1 MMDVMETIRQNPEL
15 VVRYMASKRLVNFAR
30 YMKPKLD
37 MSPFHKTYY
46 EILDRFA
53 HKQIKRLIVSVSPQS
68 GKSEGSSRM
77 LPAFLLGLNP
87 DLKIVIGS
95 YNADVAQNFNRDVQR
110 IIKGEAYKAVFPNT
124 RINEGR
130 VRVDNVYRCNA
141 DLTEIIGQDGSLAA
155 VGRNGSLTS
164 RTVDISILDD
174 VYKDFQEA
182 NSPTIRSIAWNWYTT
197 VVRTRLHNDSQ
208 ELIVFTRWHEDDII
222 GRLEKN
228 GEKIVYVRSWKDIE
242 EADRDSWILINF
254 PAIKIGAPTELD
266 PRNEGEALWP
276 AKHSLE
282 ELEAI
287 RRLDP
292 VNFECLYQGDPGSA
306 EGRLYSEFKT
316 YTNKEDYGTFIRR
329 GAMIDPAG
337 RGTDFHCSVT
347 YDIYKSSTTMFNEVT
362 HKWEHIL
369 FALVTDIVF
378 TDEGAEVTEPLTIR
392 QLAANNTQV
401 AHIESNSGG
410 DSFADNIA
418 KRTKTKIEKH
428 FTSSNKE
435 AKIVANAAAVNR
447 SIIFPLGWDKLWPG
461 AYNQLTRFL
470 RYFKGNAHDD
480 MPDVL
485 SEIYLRE
492 IKDNNAKPYRA
503 NSKGVRRAN

>member
-1 MMDVMETIRQNPEL
+1 MDVMETIRQNPEL

-53 HKQIKRLIVSVSPQS
+53 HKQIKRLIVSVPPQH

-110 IIKGEAYKAVFPNT
+110 IVKGEAYKAVFPNT

-197 VVRTRLHNDSQ
+197 VVRSRLHNDSQ
-208 ELIVFTRWHEDDII
+208 ELIVFTRWHEDDLI

-228 GEKIVYVRSWKDIE
+228 GEKIIYVKSWQDIE
-242 EADRDSWILINF
+242 QAPKNAWILINF
-254 PAIKIGAPTELD
+254 PAMKIGAATELD
-266 PRNEGEALWP
+266 PREEGQHLWP

-418 KRTKTKIEKH
+418 KRTRTKIEKH

-435 AKIVANAAAVNR
+435 GKIVANAAAVNR
-447 SIIFPLGWDKLWPG
+447 SIIFPLGWDKLWPS

>member
-1 MMDVMETIRQNPEL
+1 MNIYDTIKANPEL
-15 VVRYMASKRLVNFAR
+15 VVRYMASKRLSNFAR
-30 YMKPKLD
+30 YMKPKMD
-37 MSPFHKTYY
+37 MSPFHKVYY
-46 EILDRFA
+46 EVLDRFA
-53 HKQIKRLIVSVSPQS
+53 HQEIKKLIVSIAPQH

-87 DLKIVIGS
+87 DLKIIIGS

-110 IIKGEAYKAVFPNT
+110 IIKSEAYRATFPNT
-124 RINEGR
+124 RLNDGR
-130 VRVDNVYRCNA
+130 QRMDNIYRCNA
-141 DLTEIIGQDGSLAA
+141 DLTEVIGRDGSLAA

-182 NSPTIRSIAWNWYTT
+182 NSPTVRNIAWNWYTT

-208 ELIVFTRWHEDDII
+208 ELIVFTRWHEDDLI

-228 GEKIVYVRSWKDIE
+228 GEEIIYVKSWNDID
-242 EADRDSWILINF
+242 EAPKNAWILINF
-254 PAIKIGAPTELD
+254 PAIKTSDPTELD
-266 PRNEGEALWP
+266 PREQGEPLWP
-276 AKHSLE
+276 KKHSLT

-287 RRLDP
+287 RSLDP

-347 YDIYKSSTTMFNEVT
+347 YDVYKSSTTMFNEVT
-362 HKWEHIL
+362 KKWENIL

-378 TDEGAEVTEPLTIR
+378 TDEGTEVTEPMTVR
-392 QLAANNTQV
+392 QLAMNSTQV
-401 AHIESNSGG
+401 AHIESNNGG
-410 DSFADNIA
+410 DAFADNIS
-418 KRTKTKIEKH
+418 KRTKTKIEKF
-428 FTSSNKE
+428 FTTSNKE
-435 AKIVANAAAVNR
+435 AKIVANAASVNR
-447 SIIFPLGWDKLWPG
+447 SIIFPLGWDKLYPQ
-461 AYNQLTRFL
+461 AYNQLSRFL

-480 MPDVL
+480 LPDVL
-485 SEIYLRE
+485 SEIYLKE
-492 IKDNNAKPYRA
+492 LKDNNTKPYRA
-503 NSKGVRRAN
+503 QSKGVRRGN

>member
-1 MMDVMETIRQNPEL
+1 MDVYEQIKANPEL
-15 VVRYMASKRLVNFAR
+15 VVRYMASKRLSNFAR
-30 YMKPKLD
+30 YMKPKMD
-37 MSPFHKTYY
+37 MFPFHKVYY
-46 EILDRFA
+46 EVLDRFA

-95 YNADVAQNFNRDVQR
+95 YNADVAQNFNRDVQK
-110 IIKGEAYKAVFPNT
+110 IIQSQAYRATFPNT
-124 RINEGR
+124 TVNTGRQRI
-130 VRVDNVYRCNA
+130 DNVYRCNA
-141 DLTEIIGQDGSLAA
+141 DITEIVGRDGSLSA
-155 VGRNGSLTS
+155 VGRSGSLTS
-164 RTVDISILDD
+164 KTVDISILDD

-182 NSPTIRSIAWNWYTT
+182 NSPTVRNVAWNWYTT

-222 GRLEKN
+222 GRLEKG
-228 GEKIVYVRSWKDIE
+228 GEKIVYVKSWKDIE
-242 EADRDSWILINF
+242 EAEQDAWILINF
-254 PAIKIGAPTELD
+254 PAIKTSAPTELD
-266 PRNEGEALWP
+266 PREEGEALWP
-276 AKHSLE
+276 AKHSLR

-287 RRLDP
+287 RQLDP

-306 EGRLYSEFKT
+306 EGRLYGEFKT
-316 YTNKEDYGTFIRR
+316 YTEKSDYGTFIRR
-329 GAMIDPAG
+329 GAVIDPAG
-337 RGTDFHCSVT
+337 RGTDFHCSVA
-347 YDIYKSSTTMFNEVT
+347 YDIYRSSTTMFNEVS
-362 HKWEHIL
+362 HKWEPVL
-369 FALVTDIVF
+369 FALVTDVVF
-378 TDEGAEVTEPLTIR
+378 TDEGTEVTEPMTVR
-392 QLAANNTQV
+392 QLAINNTQV
-401 AHIESNSGG
+401 AHVESNNGG

-435 AKIVANAAAVNR
+435 AKIITNAAGVQR
-447 SIIFPLGWDKLWPG
+447 SIIFPLGWEKLWPG
-461 AYNQLTRFL
+461 AYGQLSRFL

-492 IKDNNAKPYRA
+492 IAPGNTKPYR
-503 NSKGVRRAN
+503 NMSRGVRRGN